1 MTCGPIPCKKVSAPL
16 VVSRA
21 ETPSIGRWVVA
32 ATVLGSS
39 MDFIDGTV
47 VNVALPSLQTSL
59 GATGA
64 QVQWVVEA
72 YALFLSSLLLVG
84 GSIGDRFGLRR
95 TFLCGVIVFACA
107 SIWCGLAPGTDQ
119 LLIARCLQGVG
130 GALLV
135 PNSLAFLSA
144 QFRDKDRGRAIGTW
158 SGFAAIMTALGP
170 VLGGWVVQHGS
181 WRWVFFLN
189 VPIAVV
195 TVWITLAKTPALG
208 RVTER
213 TPLDLKGAFLAMAGL
228 SCLTFS
234 LMEWSGRRSASR
246 LTGVTGLLL
255 LAIFVIAERNAESPI
270 MPLELF
276 RSHNFTGANLLT
288 FFLYRALSAALFYLP
303 LNLIQVQRY
312 TPTRAGAAM
321 LPFVLL
327 MFLLSHWAGGL
338 FDRFGARTPLVAGP
352 FVAAL
357 GYCLL
362 ARPSVGGSY
371 WSTYFPAVI
380 VLGFG
385 MTISVAPL
393 TTVVMSSASGRRSG
407 AASGVNNAV
416 SQVAALLALALSA
429 PLFSARFSSDLREQL
444 KRAHLPPPVA
454 LQIQKEERNLGA
466 IQTSDTRGREAVD
479 EAFVGAFRLVVLIAA
494 ASSAAAGA
502 TAMLTIRNT
511 EHNLSSIE

>member
-1 MTCGPIPCKKVSAPL
+1 MTCGPIPCKEVSASIA
-16 VVSRA
+16 VSRA
-21 ETPSIGRWVVA
+21 EEPSSGRWVLA

-47 VNVALPSLQTSL
+47 VNVALPNLQSSL
-59 GATGA
+59 GASGT
-64 QVQWVVEA
+64 QVQWIVEA

-84 GSIGDRFGLRR
+84 GSLGDRFGFRR
-95 TFLCGVIVFACA
+95 IFLCGVVIFACA
-107 SIWCGLAPGTDQ
+107 SMWCGVAPGIEQ
-119 LLIARCLQGVG
+119 LLIARCLQGIG

-144 QFRDKDRGRAIGTW
+144 QFRDKDRGKAIGTW
-158 SGFAAIMTALGP
+158 SGFGAIMTALGP

-189 VPIAVV
+189 APIAVV
-195 TVWITLAKTPALG
+195 TIWITFAKTPAFK
-208 RVTER
+208 RRPER

-234 LMEWSGRRSASR
+234 LMEWSSR
-246 LTGVTGLLL
+246 QRLCRITGVIGLFL
-255 LAIFVIAERNAESPI
+255 LAMFVIAERHAESPI
-270 MPLELF
+270 LPLGFF
-276 RSHNFTGANLLT
+276 RSRNFTGANLLT
-288 FFLYRALSAALFYLP
+288 FFLYGALSAALFYLP

-312 TPTRAGAAM
+312 TPTQAGAAT
-321 LPFVLL
+321 LPLILL

-338 FDRFGARTPLVAGP
+338 IGRYGARTPLIAGP

-357 GYCLL
+357 GYSLL
-362 ARPSVGGSY
+362 ARPGVGGTY
-371 WSTYFPAVI
+371 WTTYFPAVI
-380 VLGFG
+380 VLGLG

-393 TTVVMSSASGRRSG
+393 TTVVMSSISGRRAG
-407 AASGVNNAV
+407 TASGVNNAV

-429 PLFSARFSSDLREQL
+429 PLFFARFSSDLTERL
-444 KRAHLPPPVA
+444 RIAHLPTSVA
-454 LQIQKEERNLGA
+454 LQIRGEERNLGA
-466 IQTSDTRGREAVD
+466 IRTSDPRGRKAVD

-502 TAMLTIRNT
+502 TAMLTIRNAERDAT
-511 EHNLSSIE
+511 P